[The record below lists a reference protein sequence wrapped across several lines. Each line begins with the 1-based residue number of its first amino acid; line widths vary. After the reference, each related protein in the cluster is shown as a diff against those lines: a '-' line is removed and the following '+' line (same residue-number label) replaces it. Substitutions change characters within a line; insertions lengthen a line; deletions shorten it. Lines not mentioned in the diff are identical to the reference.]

1 MSKPICAAL
10 ALLVMTGMGAEA
22 RAESGQ
28 VLNEKNFS
36 AQSFADALMP
46 KAEQMQTRSIGIQSK
61 PSRPP
66 EANVDITFANGS
78 AILTSSSKRML
89 DKAAAAMQADTL
101 KPFKFEIDGHTDI
114 SGSPQKNLQ
123 LSERRA
129 KSVVSYLETRHGI
142 SNRLSAVGKG
152 SAEPLVASDPA
163 SPANRRV
170 SFVNKG
176 MADNE

>member
-10 ALLVMTGMGAEA
+10 ALLVMTGIGAGA
-22 RAESGQ
+22 RAESGL

-78 AILTSSSKRML
+78 AMLTSSSKQML
-89 DKAAAAMQADTL
+89 DKVAAAMHATL

-142 SNRLSAVGKG
+142 DGRLSAVGKG

-170 SFVNKG
+170 TFVNKG